1 MDAIFE
7 DLERELKTLERGAP
21 PENAKLAGYGALL
34 AAFDLA
40 APPPQTVYASL
51 PVHRKGDAPGWALVS
66 VQQAPAPTFESHL
79 TFALRYEGVD
89 LAILK
94 KLFEATGPE
103 PVAAMVRNAP
113 TGQYA
118 RRAWFLY
125 EWLTGDVLDLPDA
138 GAVPYALAI
147 NPDQQLARDNT
158 VNSSRHKVRD
168 NLPGSRQ
175 FCPLVRRTDK
185 ITAMLA
191 RNLSE
196 EARQVVARI
205 PTDVVARASAFL
217 LLKDSRSSFAIE
229 GETPPQDRIQRWGR
243 AIGEAG
249 RNPLSH
255 DELLRLQRIV
265 IGDQRFV
272 HMGYRTEGGFVGEH
286 DRRTQAPLP
295 DHISARHQDLQDLME
310 GLIAFVH
317 DFTVDL
323 DAVVAA
329 SIAAFGFVY
338 IHPFE
343 DGNGRIH
350 RYLIH
355 HLLAKAGFNPPGV
368 VFPISSAIEGRIDE
382 YRRVLETHSS
392 AILPL
397 IEWRA
402 TETNNVEVLN
412 ETADYYRYFDAT
424 PHVEF
429 LYDCIAQT
437 IEVDLPQEADFLRRY
452 DQFRRAITGL
462 VDMPDRTI
470 DLLFRFLQQNDGRLS
485 KRARAG
491 EFQAFTEK
499 EVADV
504 EAIYVEAFGKL

>member
-196 EARQVVARI
+196 EEI
-205 PTDVVARASAFL
+205 
-217 LLKDSRSSFAIE
+217 
-229 GETPPQDRIQRWGR
+229 GR
-243 AIGEAG
+243 A
-249 RNPLSH
+249 
-255 DELLRLQRIV
+255 
-265 IGDQRFV
+265 
-272 HMGYRTEGGFVGEH
+272 
-286 DRRTQAPLP
+286 
-295 DHISARHQDLQDLME
+295 
-310 GLIAFVH
+310 
-317 DFTVDL
+317 
-323 DAVVAA
+323 
-329 SIAAFGFVY
+329 
-338 IHPFE
+338 
-343 DGNGRIH
+343 
-350 RYLIH
+350 
-355 HLLAKAGFNPPGV
+355 
-368 VFPISSAIEGRIDE
+368 
-382 YRRVLETHSS
+382 
-392 AILPL
+392 
-397 IEWRA
+397 
-402 TETNNVEVLN
+402 
-412 ETADYYRYFDAT
+412 
-424 PHVEF
+424 HV
-429 LYDCIAQT
+429 
-437 IEVDLPQEADFLRRY
+437 
-452 DQFRRAITGL
+452 
-462 VDMPDRTI
+462 
-470 DLLFRFLQQNDGRLS
+470 
-485 KRARAG
+485 
-491 EFQAFTEK
+491 
-499 EVADV
+499 
-504 EAIYVEAFGKL
+504 